1 MKRLTILII
10 CISLFIGGTTWAAG
24 LFSGYAG
31 MPWDADVTKVTK
43 VYRKGSLG
51 TLYDQVI
58 YKQLQPNKD
67 IRQRSFAFKDNKLFA
82 VTVSFAP
89 EFVNKIG
96 LEHLLA
102 LHQKAY
108 GTGQMDRRNAPH
120 LISYIWENEAT
131 KITFAYAPRKP
142 EYTVLMYQKK

>member
-1 MKRLTILII
+1 MKRLIVSIF
-10 CISLFIGGTTWAAG
+10 CISALLCETASAAG
-24 LFSGYAG
+24 LFPGYAG
-31 MPWDADVTKVTK
+31 VPWDTDVARITKTYK
-43 VYRKGSLG
+43 KGSLG
-51 TLYDQVI
+51 TLHDQLI

-82 VTVSFAP
+82 VTVSFSP
-89 EFVNKIG
+89 DYVKKTG
-96 LEHLLA
+96 LENLLA
-102 LHQKAY
+102 LHQKYY

-120 LISYIWENEAT
+120 LISYIWENNST